1 MSTLRPTS
9 AVAARHSCW
18 TIADLG
24 GKSTAARPRYDSNY
38 TGYDTRRSV
47 HASLTSS
54 QITCFT
60 PLTSREP
67 PRVSRSASEPLHR
80 LSLLQS
86 DPLFLSSYANSRHES
101 QYQTKLEDSQPKLRA
116 VLDREDFLDRIP
128 SMIGVGVTV
137 KPPPTDDDDDDVTP
151 RARPS
156 TAPTKPNVVP
166 KEGCTVHVVSL
177 LYGRMAFYIPTLLGY
192 RAPPPPAPRTV
203 DAAAAD
209 DDDQVARATASA
221 SNCRLRI
228 ADLKR
233 LIYERVRL
241 SPSFRIE
248 LYLHGLP
255 LNDHLSLMDE
265 LRLAKDT
272 TFDMKL
278 TRVAPWLLLSRGLGR
293 VRVNCPLLHTRAF
306 PVDETTTVLDLKRAY
321 CASLQQGEHTW
332 FTADG
337 VCVRRAGTTVLT
349 LAKAKADP
357 KAGTSALVVADELL
371 IEGGMGALVGGKGAA
386 LAYRIT
392 NGSPV
397 TVVESQV
404 VALSEEV
411 MVPETKVLKGDTVE
425 TTMWINWGGRTL
437 GDDFALHAVGVRTDD
452 TVTLEFL
459 SPVLPKKL
467 LTLRLPDKPKK
478 GGKGKKK

>member
-1 MSTLRPTS
+1 MSTLRPPS

-24 GKSTAARPRYDSNY
+24 GKSTVARPRYDSNY

-101 QYQTKLEDSQPKLRA
+101 QYQTKLQDSQPKLRA

-137 KPPPTDDDDDDVTP
+137 KPPPTVDDDDDATP

-203 DAAAAD
+203 DAAAD
-209 DDDQVARATASA
+209 DDDQDARATASA
-221 SNCRLRI
+221 SSRLRI
-228 ADLKR
+228 ADMKR
-233 LIYERVRL
+233 IIYERVRL

-321 CASLQQGEHTW
+321 CAALEEGDHTW

-337 VCVRRAGTTVLT
+337 VCVRRTGTTVLT

-357 KAGTSALVVADELL
+357 KAGTSALVAADELL
-371 IEGGMGALVGGKGAA
+371 IEGGMGALAGGQGAA
-386 LAYRIT
+386 LAYRIA

-397 TVVESQV
+397 MVVESQV
-404 VALSEEV
+404 VPLSEEV
-411 MVPETKVLKGDTVE
+411 MVPETKVLKEETVE

-437 GDDFALHAVGVRTDD
+437 GDDFVLHAVGVRTDD

-478 GGKGKKK
+478 GGKGKKKK

>member
-1 MSTLRPTS
+1 MAILRSFGLQRATKRRRPPAALKDADVKPVRFLEVLQTDACATRTLVVSWFKENAIQRKMRPESTLRPTS

-24 GKSTAARPRYDSNY
+24 GKSTVARPRYDSNY

-137 KPPPTDDDDDDVTP
+137 KPPPTDDDDDDDDVTP

-166 KEGCTVHVVSL
+166 KEGCTVHVISL
-177 LYGRMAFYIPTLLGY
+177 LYGRMAFCIPTLLGY
-192 RAPPPPAPRTV
+192 RAPPPPAPQTV

-337 VCVRRAGTTVLT
+337 VCVRRAGMTVLT

-371 IEGGMGALVGGKGAA
+371 IEGGMGALAGGKGAA

-404 VALSEEV
+404 
-411 MVPETKVLKGDTVE
+411 
-425 TTMWINWGGRTL
+425 R
-437 GDDFALHAVGVRTDD
+437 
-452 TVTLEFL
+452 
-459 SPVLPKKL
+459 
-467 LTLRLPDKPKK
+467 
-478 GGKGKKK
+478 

>member
-1 MSTLRPTS
+1 MSALRPAS

-24 GKSTAARPRYDSNY
+24 GKSTVSRPRYDSNY

-101 QYQTKLEDSQPKLRA
+101 QYQTKLQDSQPKLRA

-137 KPPPTDDDDDDVTP
+137 KPPPTVDDDDDATP

-203 DAAAAD
+203 DAAA
-209 DDDQVARATASA
+209 DDDQDARATASA
-221 SNCRLRI
+221 SSRLRI
-228 ADLKR
+228 ADMKR
-233 LIYERVRL
+233 IIYERVRL

-321 CASLQQGEHTW
+321 CAALEEGDHTW

-337 VCVRRAGTTVLT
+337 VCVRRTGTTVLT

-371 IEGGMGALVGGKGAA
+371 IEGGMGALAGGKGAA
-386 LAYRIT
+386 LAYRIA

-397 TVVESQV
+397 MVVESQV
-404 VALSEEV
+404 VPLSEEV
-411 MVPETKVLKGDTVE
+411 MVPETKVLKEETVE

-437 GDDFALHAVGVRTDD
+437 GDDFVLHAVGVRTDD

-478 GGKGKKK
+478 GGKGKKKK